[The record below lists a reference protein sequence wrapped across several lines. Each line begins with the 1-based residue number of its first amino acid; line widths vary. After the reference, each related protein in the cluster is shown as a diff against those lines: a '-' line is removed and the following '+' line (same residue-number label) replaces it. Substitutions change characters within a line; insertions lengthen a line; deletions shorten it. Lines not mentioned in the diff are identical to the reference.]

1 MQKPLISIIVPIFN
15 TQVYLEQCFF
25 SIANQTY
32 ENIEVLLINDG
43 STDESAKICQKYCQK
58 DKRFRLIEQDNCGLG
73 SAKNKGLDCAV
84 GEYIC
89 FVDSDDYVDAQF
101 VEILY
106 ENLNKNNADI
116 SMCSYI
122 KFEDG
127 MVPDTEKNG
136 NGHCRTMVLDKE
148 QLLCDI
154 ATVGAE
160 NRSERVVVSWNKLMN
175 KGLWDELRFPKKY
188 HEDEFVIM
196 DLILNST
203 KVVLTDASL
212 YFYRQRKNSIMGSGG
227 LKHLDLLL
235 AIRKR
240 LPVLKKGEYCKF
252 FTKML
257 IAYFENAVYFYFSM
271 EEQFGRARM
280 KKEIFPSYAEM
291 WLQYAWRLPNRKRM
305 RYALFLMSPE
315 GYKRRY
321 HA

>member
-43 STDESAKICQKYCQK
+43 STDESAEICQKYCQD

-106 ENLNKNNADI
+106 ENLNQNNADI

-127 MVPDTEKNG
+127 MVPDTEKNRIG
-136 NGHCRTMVLDKE
+136 PCRTVVLDKE
-148 QLLCDI
+148 QLLSDI
-154 ATVGAE
+154 ATVGAG
-160 NRSERVVVSWNKLMN
+160 NRSERVVVSWNKLMK

-203 KVVLTDASL
+203 KVVLTDDSL

-227 LKHLDLLL
+227 LQHLDLLL

-240 LPVLKKGEYCKF
+240 LPVLKNGEYRKVF
-252 FTKML
+252 SKML
-257 IAYFENAVYFYFSM
+257 IAYFENAVYLYFSL

-280 KKEIFPSYAEM
+280 KKEIFPSYAILWFRYNWKM
-291 WLQYAWRLPNRKRM
+291 PIRKRI
-305 RYALFLMSPE
+305 RYGLFMLSPE
-315 GYKRRY
+315 RY
-321 HA
+321 QRHYQF